1 MKFGRRRRRRR
12 LPLLFL
18 SAALSLFLPYQH
30 VRAQIVDPPDTSPQT
45 AQAPEACITPDSG
58 IPPSVNQVKAL
69 ILVGRLDEASRA
81 LDCIVIT
88 PENETD
94 VRFLRGHIAEARGDF
109 TTAIDE
115 YREILLKRPN
125 LTRVRLEL
133 ARLLFLTKDDAASR
147 HNFELV
153 LGADIPQAVRDN
165 VMRFLAAIRQRQT
178 VQTELSLGIVPDSNI
193 NTATRQSE
201 IILFDLPFR
210 LSDDATQQSGVGASV
225 RGAVMLRQPLTDE
238 YGLEAGVGVQRIE
251 HSGDRFDDMRV
262 NAFAGL
268 RRNYTDLD
276 IGARAIFSHQWFGGM
291 PISHSVGAELDVG
304 GWIRP
309 RLETR
314 LFIGGEVRNYDESD
328 FLDGFLVSISG
339 LARYSLSPVS
349 LADALIGVARE
360 QTDDPG
366 FSNTQPFIGARY
378 FQALPMG
385 ISVSAGPLIG
395 FRNFDEPIA
404 AFGKTRRDVVLQF
417 KTEIVLR
424 KNVAFGFAP
433 MFSYTYTY
441 NRSNI
446 DLFEYKRHLFEL
458 GLTKLF

>member
-1 MKFGRRRRRRR
+1 MKCGRRRTRRR

-18 SAALSLFLPYQH
+18 SIALSLSSPHQG
-30 VRAQIVDPPDTSPQT
+30 VSAQIVDPADSSPQT
-45 AQAPEACITPDSG
+45 AEAREACISPDSG
-58 IPPSVNQVKAL
+58 IPPSVNRVKAL
-69 ILVGRLDEASRA
+69 ILLGRLEEASRA
-81 LDCIVIT
+81 VDCIVLT

-94 VRFLRGHIAEARGDF
+94 VRFLRGRIAEASEDF
-109 TTAIDE
+109 NTAIDE
-115 YREILLKRPN
+115 YREILVKRPN

-133 ARLLFLTKDDAASR
+133 ARLLFLIKDDRASR

-165 VMRFLAAIRQRQT
+165 VMRFLAVIRQRQT
-178 VQTELSLGIVPDSNI
+178 IRTELSLGIVPDSNI

-210 LSDDATQQSGVGASV
+210 LSGEATQQSGVGASI
-225 RGAVMLRQPLTDE
+225 RGAVALRQPLSDE
-238 YGLEAGVGVQRIE
+238 YALEAGVGLQRIE
-251 HSGDRFDDMRV
+251 HSGKLYDDMRA
-262 NAFAGL
+262 NAFSGL
-268 RRNYTDLD
+268 RRYYAEVD
-276 IGARAIFSHQWFGGM
+276 IGARAIFSHQWFGGV
-291 PISHSVGAELDVG
+291 PVSQAVGAEMDVG
-304 GWIRP
+304 GWLHP

-314 LFIGGEVRNYDESD
+314 LFIGGEARNYDESD

-349 LADALIGVARE
+349 LADALIGIARE
-360 QTDDPG
+360 ETEDPG
-366 FSNTQPFIGARY
+366 FSNTQPFFGARY
-378 FQALPMG
+378 FRALPMG

-404 AFGKTRRDVVLQF
+404 AFGKTRRDVVIELEAEF
-417 KTEIVLR
+417 ILR
-424 KNVAFGFAP
+424 RNVAFGFAP
-433 MFSYTYTY
+433 MFSYTYTH

-446 DLFEYKRHLFEL
+446 GLFEYKRHLFEL